1 MSNYLP
7 KSSLTIAIAKGYLW
21 GESLKLFESIGIS
34 IEDLSKTRRLMGM
47 DKSGKIN
54 VLMVRP
60 WDVAT
65 YVQSGAAD
73 LGIVGRDVMLEH
85 GARVV
90 DLIDLKFGGCDLVLA
105 GPDKMDAAD
114 LPHNLRVGTKFV
126 NSTEQYFQSRGLNV
140 YPIKLSG
147 AIELAPLTGLSD
159 IICDLS
165 ATGSTLREHDL
176 HVIDT
181 VFSSTAHLV
190 ANSVIMKLCYDD
202 IVSLVEAIKCQL
214 PA

>member
-1 MSNYLP
+1 MSNFMP
-7 KSSLTIAIAKGYLW
+7 KSPLTIAIAKGYLW
-21 GESLKLFESIGIS
+21 KESLKLLESIGITV
-34 IEDLSKTRRLMGM
+34 EDLSQTRRLMGS
-47 DKSGKIN
+47 DKTGKVN

-60 WDVAT
+60 WDVTA

-73 LGIVGRDVMLEH
+73 LGVVGLDVMSEH

-90 DLIDLKFGGCDLVLA
+90 DLIDLGFGGCDLVLA

-126 NSTEQYFQSRGLNV
+126 NSTEHYFQSRGLNV

-165 ATGSTLREHDL
+165 ATGTTLREHNL

-190 ANSVIMKLCYDD
+190 ANTVSMKLCYDD
-202 IVSLVEAIKCQL
+202 ITGMVEALKCHL
-214 PA
+214 TP